1 MGSVDTSSKAN
12 LELQLYHIFLTQ
24 LFSLKELQILQQTE
38 SQRSW
43 CKLVDFFQMVI
54 SRHSSSKAN
63 LDKYIN
69 APNSITNKELV
80 RPEGFL

>member
-1 MGSVDTSSKAN
+1 
-12 LELQLYHIFLTQ
+12 
-24 LFSLKELQILQQTE
+24 
-38 SQRSW
+38 
-43 CKLVDFFQMVI
+43 LVDFFQMVI